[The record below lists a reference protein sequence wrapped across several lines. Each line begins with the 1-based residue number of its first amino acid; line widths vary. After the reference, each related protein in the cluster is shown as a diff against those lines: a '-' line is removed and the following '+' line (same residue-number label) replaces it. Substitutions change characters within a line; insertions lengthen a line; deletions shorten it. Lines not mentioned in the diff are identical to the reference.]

1 MPLIDNRRNLVIYG
15 ERYIN
20 YCNALETTNQMKSKT
35 VNSIPPWYPHKNIF
49 NTIKVLS
56 KV

>member
-1 MPLIDNRRNLVIYG
+1 MIDNRRNFVIYG
-15 ERYIN
+15 EGYIN
-20 YCNALETTNQMKSKT
+20 YCNAPETTRQMKSKT

>member
-1 MPLIDNRRNLVIYG
+1 MPLIDNQYNLVIYG
-15 ERYIN
+15 EGHMNDY
-20 YCNALETTNQMKSKT
+20 NALETTNQMKSKT